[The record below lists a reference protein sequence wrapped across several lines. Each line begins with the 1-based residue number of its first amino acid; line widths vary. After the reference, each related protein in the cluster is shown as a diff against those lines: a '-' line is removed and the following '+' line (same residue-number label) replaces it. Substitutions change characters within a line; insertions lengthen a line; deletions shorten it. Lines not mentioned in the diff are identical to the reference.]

1 MTNNNNFEIQLQNI
15 SDISIRLDKKQ
26 LINQLRALQD
36 NYIELWI
43 NSKNLKS
50 IILKDRYNIN
60 RIITKN

>member
-1 MTNNNNFEIQLQNI
+1 MTNYNDFEKSLQNL
-15 SDISIRLDKKQ
+15 SDIFIRLDKKQ

-50 IILKDRYNIN
+50 IILRDRYNIN

>member
-1 MTNNNNFEIQLQNI
+1 MTNYNNFEIQLQNL

-50 IILKDRYNIN
+50 IILKDRYNLN
-60 RIITKN
+60 RIVTKN

>member
-1 MTNNNNFEIQLQNI
+1 MTNYNDFEKSLLNL
-15 SDISIRLDKKQ
+15 SDISIRLDRKQ